1 MSTPVQPER
10 VTAPQPQPGA
20 EAASA
25 TGPTIYFD
33 GGCPVC
39 TREIAVYQR
48 QPGAESCTWID
59 ASRCAEAEFGTGLT
73 RDAALKRLHVRLP
86 DGSLQ
91 HGARGFAAM
100 WSALPRT
107 ALLGRIASWAPV
119 ATVLEVAYRIF
130 LRLRT
135 AWRKPT

>member
-1 MSTPVQPER
+1 MA
-10 VTAPQPQPGA
+10 TA
-20 EAASA
+20 
-25 TGPTIYFD
+25 TDTNGPTIYFD

-48 QPGAESCTWID
+48 QPGAESCTWVD
-59 ASRCAEAEFGTGLT
+59 ASRCAESEFGADLT

-100 WSALPRT
+100 WSALPRM
-107 ALLGRIASWAPV
+107 AWLGRIASLAPV
-119 ATVLEVAYRIF
+119 AAVLEVAYRGF
-130 LRLRT
+130 LWLRT
-135 AWRKPT
+135 AWRKPAEKPSRKST